1 MKLNFRD
8 CTGPP
13 IIHQPDHLDQEII
26 IDDSF
31 LFMACYSDGLSKVLS
46 MTGNHIYK
54 LKSHLEFFIFTNIT
68 FNINKM

>member
-46 MTGNHIYK
+46 MTGMIIS
-54 LKSHLEFFIFTNIT
+54 L
-68 FNINKM
+68 